1 MTQRVVLSLPP
12 CPTYPSP
19 CLGGINLP
27 WGKSPIDRETL
38 TSFSGFPPS
47 GFFPR
52 PLPATLFETAA
63 PFPSL
68 LIPDSAFLSLL
79 IPDSAFL
86 SFHSP
91 PPLERAVSFPHL
103 ICIRSV
109 SLADLCL
116 GLSGCERRRGRSFP
130 LFHVSPLYPCPHN
143 PLSQRYAERLSVL
156 HILP

>member
-38 TSFSGFPPS
+38 TLFSGFPPS

-68 LIPDSAFLSLL
+68 LIPDSAFLS
-79 IPDSAFL
+79 
-86 SFHSP
+86 FHSP
-91 PPLERAVSFPHL
+91 PPSDAPSHFL

-109 SLADLCL
+109 SLTDLCL
-116 GLSGCERRRGRSFP
+116 GLSGCERRRVGRFPSFTYHHCTP
-130 LFHVSPLYPCPHN
+130 VHIIH
-143 PLSQRYAERLSVL
+143 SQQRCAERLSVL